1 MRIWISP
8 RLHEL
13 RGETVGL
20 HPRPFVQ
27 LRDELV
33 AAGGILAEDLGVF
46 CSHLEISR
54 EPLRDGLDV
63 DRRSWYFVDIQVVPY
78 GSHGGDGKET
88 VTGVDGRWTQPNGER
103 IERRSHATTQ

>member
-33 AAGGILAEDLGVF
+33 AAGGILAEDFGVF

-63 DRRSWYFVDIQVVPY
+63 DRCSWHFVDIQMVRY

-88 VTGVDGRWTQPNGER
+88 GNGSRWQQG
-103 IERRSHATTQ
+103 